1 MNPLAASPHLLML
14 IAAFIFG
21 ANYIVGR
28 GVVGEVPPYA
38 LGFVRWAGAALI
50 LAPFTWRYVR
60 ADRARLRRSWKLLA
74 LCGTLM
80 PFLGAGIA
88 YVALVHTIALNAG
101 IIQTSLPVLTI
112 LLAWAVL
119 GDRITALQAGGAAIA
134 IAGVLAI
141 VIRGD
146 PTTLLTLSFNWGD
159 VLMVVSNLALASYA
173 VAMKRAPRDLHPMTV
188 LTVICAVGGLVHV
201 PFVVAELARGELIRP
216 TAGALLAL
224 LFVAT
229 LPSVGAITLWN
240 NGIARLGPS
249 RASMYIYL
257 VPVVTAVL
265 GYLFLGE
272 AIAAY
277 HLVGGAM
284 IIMGVAASTRA
295 KSAASRPAPETPAAR
310 ALGKPKP
317 ISSLS
322 EP

>member
-1 MNPLAASPHLLML
+1 M
-14 IAAFIFG
+14 
-21 ANYIVGR
+21 
-28 GVVGEVPPYA
+28 
-38 LGFVRWAGAALI
+38 
-50 LAPFTWRYVR
+50 
-60 ADRARLRRSWKLLA
+60 
-74 LCGTLM
+74 
-80 PFLGAGIA
+80 
-88 YVALVHTIALNAG
+88 
-101 IIQTSLPVLTI
+101 
-112 LLAWAVL
+112 L

-159 VLMVVSNLALASYA
+159 LLMVVSNLALASYS

-201 PFVVAELARGELIRP
+201 PFVVDELARP

-272 AIAAY
+272 EIAAY

-310 ALGKPKP
+310 ARDQPKP